1 MIPASQPNGAGD
13 SSAVSNYWQRLHPW
27 CIIRLL
33 PKMQRIVVQR
43 FRYRSQA
50 EAYLK
55 ALRRTFPNA
64 THEIVFDPISEAVDG
79 DDREERSL

>member
-1 MIPASQPNGAGD
+1 MIPASQPNRSGD
-13 SSAVSNYWQRLHPW
+13 IAASNYWQRLHPW

-43 FRYRSQA
+43 FRSRAQA
-50 EAYLK
+50 DEYLK

-64 THEIVFDPISEAVDG
+64 IHEIVFDPVSEASDG
-79 DDREERSL
+79 GNREERSL